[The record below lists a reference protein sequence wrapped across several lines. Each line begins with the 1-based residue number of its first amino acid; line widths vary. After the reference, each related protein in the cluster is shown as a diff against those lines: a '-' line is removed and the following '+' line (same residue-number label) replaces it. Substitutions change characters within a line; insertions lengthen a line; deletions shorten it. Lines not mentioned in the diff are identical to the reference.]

1 MQSSSKA
8 DKLERELQQ
17 ARELGRWLSDDERS
31 AIENHEQQKL
41 ELIEQQRHNRSRL
54 IVFTVVCLLVPPLWG
69 LAIGIS
75 AYLLFP
81 KTFNRVLLIAGGG
94 LILAAAILLILTA
107 GILFVLVNLLF

>member
-1 MQSSSKA
+1 MLTHQLKTESLLRGHGSVVPADTTINFVSCSLFKA

-54 IVFTVVCLLVPPLWG
+54 IVFTVVCLLVPPLYRDWQSG
-69 LAIGIS
+69 
-75 AYLLFP
+75 
-81 KTFNRVLLIAGGG
+81 
-94 LILAAAILLILTA
+94 
-107 GILFVLVNLLF
+107 